1 MAELVG
7 GAFLSSFLSVL
18 FDRIASRP
26 VLDFISGKK
35 NELLMREL
43 KLKLLTADKLVDD
56 AEEKQMTSPTVRK
69 WLDDLKEAIYC
80 LGELLDEIKAEA
92 LRRQLEG
99 EDDHSPA
106 ASSSTS
112 GISRSESNPSSPSDE
127 FQIPT
132 DFPIPPMPT
141 MGSTPM
147 WDHSNK
153 EFNIGHKKELVKL
166 LLGSMSLP
174 SSEGKMTKKRALE
187 ALRLNDPTGPK
198 IGVLPIVGMGGIGKS
213 TLAQLVYKDVKGDFD
228 VQAWV
233 FVGGEIDILQ
243 IAQTIHGKITKNPC
257 TITDLDLLS
266 EELEGVLTGKKF
278 LFVLD
283 DVWSEDY
290 LLWNNLMTHFNSC
303 GGNIRGRFLVVICKA
318 CLHGRQCYYCPSVS

>member
-1 MAELVG
+1 MTMAELVG

-80 LGELLDEIKAEA
+80 VGELLDEIKAEA

-127 FQIPT
+127 FHNSLEPKISNILGVLNLIPNER
-132 DFPIPPMPT
+132 DVH
-141 MGSTPM
+141 GL
-147 WDHSNK
+147 K
-153 EFNIGHKKELVKL
+153 EGVQHRPQERTRQTTSRVDESAVFGRENDQKKE
-166 LLGSMSLP
+166 P
-174 SSEGKMTKKRALE
+174 
-187 ALRLNDPTGPK
+187 
-198 IGVLPIVGMGGIGKS
+198 
-213 TLAQLVYKDVKGDFD
+213 
-228 VQAWV
+228 
-233 FVGGEIDILQ
+233 
-243 IAQTIHGKITKNPC
+243 
-257 TITDLDLLS
+257 
-266 EELEGVLTGKKF
+266 
-278 LFVLD
+278 
-283 DVWSEDY
+283 
-290 LLWNNLMTHFNSC
+290 
-303 GGNIRGRFLVVICKA
+303 
-318 CLHGRQCYYCPSVS
+318 